1 MPTIFLIALRLGGAV
16 ADSLVWYWKLPQL
29 ARQAAD
35 AQAREHIERTY
46 RASVWALTPA
56 QAREVHAWAKAQHT

>member
-16 ADSLVWYWKLPQL
+16 ADSLVWYWSLPQL

-35 AQAREHIERTY
+35 ARTRDHIERTY
-46 RASVWALTPA
+46 SASIWALTPA
-56 QAREVHAWAKAQHT
+56 QAREVHAWAKAQHA